1 MRPLL
6 FRIGKLDIHS
16 YPALQYIGLTLGV
29 LAGNVLA
36 RVTGLDAFRVFVA
49 TILLLFPALAGAR
62 VLYLLIHWKFY
73 RDNPR
78 RIWNTREGG
87 AAQYGGIL
95 VAVPLSIP
103 LLNALSVPFG
113 AFWDVAGVTIMIGM
127 TFTRIGCFLNGCC
140 AGRES
145 RSWVS
150 LYLPNIRGEWKR
162 RFPAKPTKSGLMVG
176 LGETD
181 VEILAVMRDMRAHDI
196 DMLTLGQY
204 LQPTVGH
211 LPVLRYVH
219 PEAFANFQLEAYAMG
234 FRHAAVGALV
244 RSSYHADKQAEEVI
258 AG

>member
-1 MRPLL
+1 MRPVL

-36 RVTGLDAFRVFVA
+36 RVTGLDAFGVFVA

-62 VLYLLIHWKFY
+62 VLYLLIHWNFY
-73 RDNPR
+73 RENPR

-103 LLNALSVPFG
+103 LLDALSVPFG

-145 RSWVS
+145 SSWVS

-162 RFPAKPTKSGLMVG
+162 RFPTQLLESGWAAMLLITGLMIRTSLPFPG
-176 LGETD
+176 ALFIYIAAGYALGRLVMES
-181 VEILAVMRDMRAHDI
+181 MRDLRASKFTVHHAI
-196 DMLTLGQY
+196 SLLIIAVSLAALTARG
-204 LQPTVGH
+204 PH
-211 LPVLRYVH
+211 
-219 PEAFANFQLEAYAMG
+219 
-234 FRHAAVGALV
+234 
-244 RSSYHADKQAEEVI
+244 
-258 AG
+258 